1 MKLVYETFLIYT
13 FTISA
18 WGCDNYDSKM
28 PTALVQP
35 VDKRLWRYHPPNGNN
50 DFKR

>member
-1 MKLVYETFLIYT
+1 MKHFLFILSLLVLG
-13 FTISA
+13 
-18 WGCDNYDSKM
+18 GCDNYDSKL